1 MGLGTDGGGGF
12 PDTIDGYTHILDIPK
27 LVEAMNEVG
36 FSQKD
41 IAAYTGGNLFRVTK
55 QCIG

>member
-1 MGLGTDGGGGF
+1 MDGGGGF

-41 IAAYTGGNLFRVTK
+41 IAAYMGGNLTRVIK